1 MVSSRFLNLFT
12 YDSISNDSY
21 NPLIIYFEN
30 VKLLMDLD
38 TVHKNEEFEYA
49 TIELDTG
56 KLVLNRWEDTETEYF
71 FNTNITVNGAALTK
85 IKSR

>member
-12 YDSISNDSY
+12 YDSISSDSY

-56 KLVLNRWEDTETEYF
+56 KLILNRWEDTETEYF
-71 FNTNITVNGAALTK
+71 FNTSITVNGAALTK
-85 IKSR
+85 IKSK

>member
-56 KLVLNRWEDTETEYF
+56 KLVLNRWEDAETDYF
-71 FNTNITVNGAALTK
+71 FNTNITVNGAVLTK